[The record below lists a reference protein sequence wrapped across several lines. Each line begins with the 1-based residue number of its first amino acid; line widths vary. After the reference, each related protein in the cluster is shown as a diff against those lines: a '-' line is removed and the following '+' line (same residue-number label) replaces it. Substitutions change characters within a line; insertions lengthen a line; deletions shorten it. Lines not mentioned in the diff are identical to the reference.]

1 MPISPK
7 PPPARGRAVS
17 DNGTQARPRPRLGVR
32 LHGGLSPARCVE
44 LARATEAA
52 GLASVWFAENPFG
65 RGVLPAAAACA
76 VATERVR
83 IGIGVFNPFN
93 RHPTLIAMEIGALDE
108 LAGGRAALGIGA
120 GIGAAVERMGLG
132 YDRPLGAVAD
142 AFAIVRAMLRGET
155 VDYSGRVFSAH
166 HAALGFEAPRPG
178 MPIFMAA
185 RGDRSLALCGRIA
198 DGLMISNMCTPGFTN
213 RAQGIVAEA
222 ARAAG
227 RPPPGEI
234 VQYVPCVARPDRA
247 AAYIAAKEM
256 LGDMVTGFWS
266 LGGRFPAA
274 RAAMLQGSGIDAPEI
289 ETAVERLTAGV
300 PAAEALDDRFVA
312 AFAIAGTAED
322 CLARAVVYGD
332 TGVGELVLTFAG
344 AGAGEEIAYL
354 GAAAARSA
362 SAG

>member
-1 MPISPK
+1 
-7 PPPARGRAVS
+7 VS
-17 DNGTQARPRPRLGVR
+17 DNDPRARPLPRLGVR

-52 GLASVWFAENPFG
+52 GLAAVWFAENPFS

-108 LAGGRAALGIGA
+108 LAGGRAALGVGS
-120 GIGAAVERMGLG
+120 GIGTAVERMGLK

-142 AFAIVRAMLRGET
+142 TVAIVRAMLRGET
-155 VDYSGRVFSAH
+155 ADYSGRVFSAH
-166 HAALGFEAPRPG
+166 GAALGYTPPRPT

-198 DGLMISNMCTPGFTN
+198 DGLMISNMCTPAFSA
-213 RAQGIVAEA
+213 RARDIVTEA
-222 ARAAG
+222 ARVAG

-247 AAYIAAKEM
+247 EAYEAAKEM
-256 LGDMVTGFWS
+256 LGDIVTGFWS

-274 RAAMLQGSGIDAPEI
+274 RAAMLQGSGIDAPEF
-289 ETAVERLTAGV
+289 ETAVERLAAGV
-300 PAAEALDDRFVA
+300 PAAAALDDRYVV

-322 CLARAVVYGD
+322 CLARSAVHGES
-332 TGVGELVLTFAG
+332 GVGELVLTFAG
-344 AGAGEEIAYL
+344 AGAPGEIAYL
-354 GAAAARSA
+354 GAAAARLA
-362 SAG
+362 AAR